1 MPSYLRPT
9 TVTKKSTV
17 TLVVIAILALFV
29 TIRAIPLYLSS
40 WPWSTPLKVPN
51 QPSLQAIRDQGITLS
66 GWLSQEQ
73 IKTKIGGDTWSIQQL
88 SAADEGPFAAAS
100 PSTIFLLLR
109 PQVWEADQPE
119 VEWLDLKGS
128 QRWQTDSH
136 QALPFEMT
144 QNEEMTQN
152 KSKNIGDLGKTVR
165 INTDFFRAWNR
176 DQTYAI
182 LQWYASPTGG
192 SASPAWWF
200 WADQKAQWRR
210 RQRMPWVAV
219 SIWLPIDPLSD
230 ISLHQEMAVALG
242 QSVQA
247 ELLQTVFTSELS
259 VNPLA
264 STPVPTPQIP

>member
-1 MPSYLRPT
+1 MFSPLRSR
-9 TVTKKSTV
+9 TVNKKSTV

-29 TIRAIPLYLSS
+29 AVSAIPRYLSS

-51 QPSLQAIRDQGITLS
+51 QTALQSIRDQGITLPD
-66 GWLSQEQ
+66 WLVKEQ
-73 IKTKIGGDTWSIQQL
+73 IKTKIGGHTWSIQQL
-88 SAADEGPFAAAS
+88 STVDEGRFAATS

-119 VEWLDLKGS
+119 VEWLDLEGS

-136 QALPFEMT
+136 QALPFEIDR
-144 QNEEMTQN
+144 N
-152 KSKNIGDLGKTVR
+152 KLENIPANIDKLDKTIR
-165 INTDFFRAWNR
+165 INTDFFRAWNK

-182 LQWYASPTGG
+182 LQWYASPIGG

-200 WADQKAQWRR
+200 WADQKAQWQQ

-219 SIWLPIDPLSD
+219 SIWLPIAPLGD
-230 ISLHQEMAVALG
+230 IAPHQEMAVALG

-247 ELLQTVFTSELS
+247 ELIQTVFAQSLS
-259 VNPLA
+259 VYPADLE
-264 STPVPTPQIP
+264 QIRTS

>member
-1 MPSYLRPT
+1 MSSYLRST
-9 TVTKKSTV
+9 TVTKKSIA
-17 TLVVIAILALFV
+17 TLIVIAILALFV
-29 TIRAIPLYLSS
+29 AISAVPHYLSS
-40 WPWSTPLKVPN
+40 WPWATPLKVPN
-51 QPSLQAIRDQGITLS
+51 QPALQAIRDQGITLP

-73 IKTKIGGDTWSIQQL
+73 IKTKIGGHTWSIQQL
-88 SAADEGPFAAAS
+88 SAADESPFAAAS

-128 QRWQTDSH
+128 QQWQTDSH
-136 QALPFEMT
+136 QSLPFEIT
-144 QNEEMTQN
+144 QK
-152 KSKNIGDLGKTVR
+152 KSDNSDNLSKTVR
-165 INTDFFRAWNR
+165 ISTDYFRAWNK

-182 LQWYASPTGG
+182 LQWYASPIGG

-200 WADQKAQWRR
+200 WADQNAQWRH

-230 ISLHQEMAVALG
+230 IIPHQEMAVALG

-247 ELLQTVFTSELS
+247 ELLQTVFIQKLS
-259 VNPLA
+259 VHPSPLDQIRA
-264 STPVPTPQIP
+264 S